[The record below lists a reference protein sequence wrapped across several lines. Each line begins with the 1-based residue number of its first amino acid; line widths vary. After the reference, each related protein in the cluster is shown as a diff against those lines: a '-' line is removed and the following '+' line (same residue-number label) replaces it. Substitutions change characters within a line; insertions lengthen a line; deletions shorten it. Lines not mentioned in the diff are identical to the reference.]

1 VALVNLAAEQF
12 KSSVTTTTGGFD
24 WMGAFEKL
32 NKAKSKMGGNNKKPE
47 EPDVAITS
55 ISTTGLVTMAFSKK
69 MVVPPLD
76 MI

>member
-1 VALVNLAAEQF
+1 
-12 KSSVTTTTGGFD
+12 
-24 WMGAFEKL
+24 MGAFEKL
-32 NKAKSKMGGNNKKPE
+32 NKAKSKEGGNNKKPE
-47 EPDVAITS
+47 EPNVSITS

>member
-1 VALVNLAAEQF
+1 ME
-12 KSSVTTTTGGFD
+12 
-24 WMGAFEKL
+24 AFEKL
-32 NKAKSKMGGNNKKPE
+32 NKAKSKEGEKNKKFE
-47 EPDVAITS
+47 EPDVSIIS